1 MDSILMLQ
9 KISLKKKGKIP
20 GHIVGKFKKLTE
32 LSLFIYEHFFSSQ
45 SKKQNRKTLIS
56 LRQNFIRIN
65 KHLHLSIRLHHCFQE
80 LSLKCFWDNIHLH
93 G

>member
-32 LSLFIYEHFFSSQ
+32 LSLFIYEHFFFT
-45 SKKQNRKTLIS
+45 K
-56 LRQNFIRIN
+56 
-65 KHLHLSIRLHHCFQE
+65 
-80 LSLKCFWDNIHLH
+80 
-93 G
+93 